1 MPELDERQKCAVSAG
16 PSDLFIAAG
25 AGSGKTRVLTARF
38 IAAILGQ
45 PPFEPTAPE
54 ELLTVTFTEK
64 AAGELAER
72 VRRGLVDAG
81 RPDAARRISDSWIST
96 IHAMCARIVRRHA
109 LDLGIDPRFGVLDQI
124 RSSVMLTES
133 LDAAIGDLIDEDGQV
148 TALVDE
154 FGFLQVSA
162 ALRSARADL
171 VAAGRD
177 VSDLMTITPE
187 QVNRMLRRAADEAS
201 ELADG
206 FADLRQVKTTMTN
219 AAEAKRLAVTLQQA
233 TGGALGDV
241 EGLDMLA
248 SINFRHL
255 RSVEGHEEL
264 VDAAKALL
272 ERGCLCVAQRVVATH
287 ERAFIRVLDRFAVRY
302 TDEKRA
308 RGVLDFEDLQVLT
321 AKLLHER
328 EDIAEKYRAGFA
340 MIMVD
345 EFQDTNALQM
355 SIIERLADGD
365 LCTVGDENQSIYSFR
380 HADVE
385 VFRRRGRTVPTHVEL
400 DINYRIAAPLL
411 ASINGL
417 FSNAT
422 LLGESYMWLR
432 SPEPPPQRPEWPGAL
447 PRFNITFVD
456 TTLSDADPFESEA
469 GAIADRVAGFVRQG
483 VAPGDIAVLMGALSR
498 GRGARVAREL
508 EARSIPA
515 ILAAGGAFFECP
527 EVREA
532 RAFLHVIDNVHDDRA
547 VLSVLAGRIAALDAD
562 SLYIV
567 RSHVE
572 QRARGAQSED
582 TVSRR
587 PSLWDAL
594 PDALAELPGSQRE
607 RVTRVIEVV
616 EAARKRQ
623 GIRPL
628 SETLIESLTR
638 LDFDITLCGEGQP
651 GVRAWANVAK
661 LARMGDEYESSEHGG
676 LGGFLRHL
684 ELREEHGTG
693 EPEAF
698 LDEGDGAVRI
708 MSIHAAKGLEFPVVV
723 VGSLTA
729 DSGAGPIDVARVG
742 GGILLGMS
750 LPAPGGSRKTLGA
763 HEVQEARKAVR
774 EAERRRLFYVACTRA
789 REGLSVVG
797 RTRSDR
803 AADGSLTGILRSI
816 AGMAEPG
823 TLRDVVVQ
831 VGEGTIAVSCVG
843 AIDEPESDEALQSE
857 DSPPR
862 RAGEGGVPAH
872 LVVRPEAVCC
882 VTTAPHGVGEPQRVP
897 PVSYT
902 ALAAYERC
910 GYHYYLTRVA
920 RLPAPM
926 RSTTTAAL
934 DFGSALHL
942 VLQRVTEPDA
952 LDPVL
957 PEVMLATG
965 VDPARRQ
972 ALEAAAGAFLSSPLA
987 RRLRSAGR
995 VVHEAPFLV
1004 PLAGTVLSGAM
1015 DVIAWEGA
1023 DALIIDYK
1031 TGAGALDE
1039 GEARERYRLQA
1050 ECYGLAALHGGARH
1064 AEVVFAELER
1074 ERSIGFE
1081 YDASETAHLA
1091 ERIAVP
1097 IHAIG
1102 RGEFAPRDAY
1112 VRGLCDACPGFGG
1125 LCPVRRPKVDASA

>member
-1 MPELDERQKCAVSAG
+1 MPELDERQQRAVSAG

-38 IAAILGQ
+38 IAAILGE
-45 PPFEPTAPE
+45 PPFVPTAPDG
-54 ELLTVTFTEK
+54 LLTVTFTEK
-64 AAGELAER
+64 AASELAER

-124 RSSVMLTES
+124 QSSVMLTES
-133 LDAAIGDLIDEDGQV
+133 LDGAIGALVDDDDAV
-148 TALVDE
+148 ATLVDE
-154 FGFLQVSA
+154 FGFTQVSA

-171 VAAGRD
+171 VAAGRG
-177 VSDLMTITPE
+177 VNDLLTVTPE
-187 QVNRMLRRAADEAS
+187 QVNDALRRTADEVS
-201 ELADG
+201 ESARG
-206 FADLRQVKTTMTN
+206 FGELRQVKTTVTN
-219 AAEAKRLAVTLQQA
+219 AQAAISLAATLRQVVAGTLNDREA
-233 TGGALGDV
+233 
-241 EGLDMLA
+241 LDLLA
-248 SINFRHL
+248 SVSFRHL
-255 RSVEGHEEL
+255 RSIEGHEEL
-264 VDAAKALL
+264 VDSAKAQL
-272 ERGCLCVAQRVVATH
+272 ELGSLCLAQRVVADH
-287 ERAFIRVLDRFAVRY
+287 EQAFIRVLDRFAVLY
-302 TDEKRA
+302 TEQKRA

-321 AKLLHER
+321 AGLLETR
-328 EDIAEKYRAGFA
+328 EDIAEQYRTGFA

-355 SIIERLADGD
+355 GIIERLADGD

-385 VFRRRGRTVPTHVEL
+385 VFRRRGRVVPTHVEL
-400 DINYRIAAPLL
+400 DINYRIAPPLL

-417 FSNAT
+417 FVNAA

-432 SPEPPPQRPEWPGAL
+432 SPEMPQERPDWPGAL
-447 PRFNITFVD
+447 PRFSVTFVD
-456 TTLSDADPFESEA
+456 TAVCDADPFDSEA
-469 GAIADRVAGFVRQG
+469 AAVADRVAEFIREG
-483 VAPGDIAVLMGALSR
+483 VAPGDVAVLMGALSR
-498 GRGARVAREL
+498 GRGAKVAREL
-508 EARSIPA
+508 ETRGIPA
-515 ILAAGGAFFECP
+515 VLAAGGAFFECP

-532 RAFLHVIDNVHDDRA
+532 RALLHVIENVHNDHA
-547 VLSVLAGRIAALDAD
+547 LLSILAGRIVALDAD
-562 SLYIV
+562 SLYLI
-567 RSHVE
+567 RSHVI
-572 QRARGAQSED
+572 QRAHEAHAEG
-582 TVSRR
+582 VVGRR

-594 PDALAELPGSQRE
+594 PSALNELPGLQRE
-607 RVTRVIEVV
+607 RLARMMEVV
-616 EAARKRQ
+616 EASRSRQ

-628 SETLIESLTR
+628 SDTVVESLTM
-638 LDFDITLCGEGQP
+638 LDFDITLCGEGES

-661 LARMGDEYESSEHGG
+661 LARMADEYSSAEHGG

-684 ELREEHGTG
+684 ELREQHGAG
-693 EPEAF
+693 EQEAF
-698 LDEGDGAVRI
+698 LEEGDGAVRI

-729 DSGAGPIDVARVG
+729 ESGTNPIEVARVG
-742 GGILLGMS
+742 GGMLLGMS
-750 LPAPGGSRKTLGA
+750 LPAPTGSRKTLGA
-763 HEVQEARKAVR
+763 RDVHDARRAVR
-774 EAERRRLFYVACTRA
+774 DAERRRLFYVACTRA
-789 REGLSVVG
+789 REGLCVVG

-803 AADGSLTGILRSI
+803 TADDSLTGILRSI
-816 AGMAEPG
+816 LGMADPG
-823 TLRDVVVQ
+823 MLRDALVQ
-831 VGEGTIAVSCVG
+831 VGEGVIAVSCVG
-843 AIDEPESDEALQSE
+843 APGDLERGEAPRDEGAPSTEIGEDESPAGHPVQADNSSRMTT
-857 DSPPR
+857 SPDTS
-862 RAGEGGVPAH
+862 
-872 LVVRPEAVCC
+872 RP
-882 VTTAPHGVGEPQRVP
+882 HSVP

-920 RLPAPM
+920 RLPAPT

-942 VLQRVTEPDA
+942 VLQRAKDHST

-957 PEVMLATG
+957 PEVMRATG
-965 VDPARRQ
+965 VDPGRGQ
-972 ALEAAAGAFLSSPLA
+972 ALKAAAAAFLGSPLA
-987 RRLRSAGR
+987 DRLRSAGR

-1039 GEARERYRLQA
+1039 DEARERYRLQA
-1050 ECYGLAALHGGARH
+1050 ECYALAALHAGACH

-1074 ERSIGFE
+1074 ERTIRFE
-1081 YDASETAHLA
+1081 YDASESVHLA
-1091 ERIAVP
+1091 ERITVP
-1097 IHAIG
+1097 ILAIG
-1102 RGEFAPRDAY
+1102 RAEFVPRDAY

-1125 LCPVRRPKVDASA
+1125 LCPVRRPEAGASV

>member
-1 MPELDERQKCAVSAG
+1 MPELDERQQCAVSAG

-38 IAAILGQ
+38 IAAILGE

-54 ELLTVTFTEK
+54 GLLTVTFTEK

-109 LDLGIDPRFGVLDQI
+109 LDLGIDPRFTVLDQI

-133 LDAAIGDLIDEDGQV
+133 LDAAIGDLIDEDGDV
-148 TALVDE
+148 AALVDM
-154 FGFLQVSA
+154 FGFAQVSA
-162 ALRSARADL
+162 ASRSARADL

-177 VSDLMTITPE
+177 VNDLMTIAPE
-187 QVNRMLRRAADEAS
+187 QVSGELRRAAHEAN

-206 FADLRQVKTTMTN
+206 FTGLRQVKTTMTN
-219 AAEAKRLAVTLQQA
+219 AVEARRLAATLQQVA
-233 TGGALGDV
+233 GGALDDV
-241 EGLDMLA
+241 EALDMLA
-248 SINFRHL
+248 SVNVRHL

-272 ERGCLCVAQRVVATH
+272 ERSCLCVAQRVVAAY
-287 ERAFIRVLDRFAVRY
+287 EQAFIRVLDRFAVRY

-308 RGVLDFEDLQVLT
+308 RGMLDFEDLQVLT
-321 AKLLHER
+321 ARLLHER
-328 EDIAEKYRAGFA
+328 EDIAEKYRGGFA

-355 SIIERLADGD
+355 SIIERIADGD

-385 VFRRRGRTVPTHVEL
+385 VFRHRGRIVPTHIEL

-417 FSNAT
+417 FSNAA

-432 SPEPPPQRPEWPGAL
+432 SPESPPQRPDWPGAL
-447 PRFNITFVD
+447 PRFHVTFVD
-456 TTLSDADPFESEA
+456 TTLSDADAFESEA
-469 GAIADRVAGFVRQG
+469 GAIADRVAGFVREG
-483 VAPGDIAVLMGALSR
+483 VSPGDIAVLMGALSR

-508 EARSIPA
+508 EARFIPA
-515 ILAAGGAFFECP
+515 VLAAGGAFFECP

-532 RAFLHVIDNVHDDRA
+532 RALLHVIDNVHNDHA
-547 VLSVLAGRIAALDAD
+547 VLSILAGRIAALDAD

-567 RSHVE
+567 RSHVG
-572 QRARGAQSED
+572 QRARGAQPED
-582 TVSRR
+582 STSGRS
-587 PSLWDAL
+587 SLWDAL
-594 PDALAELPGSQRE
+594 PDALAQLPGSQRE
-607 RVTRVIEVV
+607 RASRVIEVV
-616 EAARKRQ
+616 ETARRRL

-628 SETLIESLTR
+628 SETVTESLTR

-651 GVRAWANVAK
+651 GVRAWANVSK
-661 LARMGDEYESSEHGG
+661 LARMADEYESSEHGG

-684 ELREEHGTG
+684 DLREEHGTG

-742 GGILLGMS
+742 GGILLGMT
-750 LPAPGGSRKTLGA
+750 LPAPGGARKTLGSR
-763 HEVQEARKAVR
+763 EVQEARKAVR

-823 TLRDVVVQ
+823 TLRDAVVQ
-831 VGEGTIAVSCVG
+831 VGEGAITVSCVG
-843 AIDEPESDEALQSE
+843 ATDESE
-857 DSPPR
+857 RDQELRSAVSPR
-862 RAGEGGVPAH
+862 REVSEGGDPAR
-872 LVVRPEAVCC
+872 LVVRPDVGS
-882 VTTAPHGVGEPQRVP
+882 VTTTSRGAAEPQCVP

-902 ALAAYERC
+902 SLAAYERC
-910 GYHYYLTRVA
+910 GYHYYLTRVV
-920 RLPAPM
+920 RLPAPT

-942 VLQRVTEPDA
+942 VLQRVAEPDA
-952 LDPVL
+952 LDSVL

-965 VDPARRQ
+965 VDPARRP

-987 RRLRSAGR
+987 HRLRSAGR

-1015 DVIAWEGA
+1015 DVIAWEG
-1023 DALIIDYK
+1023 DSALIIDYK

-1039 GEARERYRLQA
+1039 GEARERYSLQA
-1050 ECYGLAALHGGARH
+1050 ECYALAALHAGALR

-1074 ERSIGFE
+1074 ERSIRFE
-1081 YDASETAHLA
+1081 YDASGMGQLA

-1125 LCPVRRPKVDASA
+1125 LCPVRRPRADASV